1 MAAIATA
8 TLGMPSGFALAQSDQ
23 QGTQLR
29 GAVIDAGGAA
39 VANADVI
46 VFREGTTVAHAHTDE
61 QGMFTFAGPPRE
73 YRVVVH
79 ASGFAELRSSPI
91 PFVPGSLSRFTLQ
104 AGPPTQ
110 DTEVSPSAG
119 SPGGQL
125 HQTPVQQATYN
136 TPWEYGV
143 VAQGGVGTE
152 DRSDYKFLLVGGH
165 AGKVLT
171 PNLGSSF
178 LQGNFEYAVE
188 VFPFWQSYTPRFSKI
203 SCTADPPAAVGTYT
217 CSQPYTVGGTYTGVS
232 ITPIMLRWN
241 LTHGQRWMPW
251 IQGAGGVVWTD
262 HKYPAIGNTNLVDM
276 ASNGPHGDTSV
287 WNFTPQFG
295 VGTHYF
301 LKPRRSGAQSLR
313 SLDFSANA
321 VHISSASLG
330 DKNPGVN
337 ASVQFSVGYTW
348 WK

>member
-1 MAAIATA
+1 M
-8 TLGMPSGFALAQSDQ
+8 ALAAL
-23 QGTQLR
+23 T
-29 GAVIDAGGAA
+29 GASVAGQAA
-39 VANADVI
+39 QRDVSLHGVVVNADGAPVAGAS
-46 VFREGTTVAHAHTDE
+46 VTVYRDGTVVAQQTTDAS
-61 QGMFTFAGPPRE
+61 GAFSFSAPPRE
-73 YRVVVH
+73 YRVAIS
-79 ASGFAELRSSPI
+79 ASGLNELHSSPI
-91 PFVPGSLSRFTLQ
+91 PFTARGTSRFTLLPQ
-104 AGPPTQ
+104 GSVVAP
-110 DTEVSPSAG
+110 VSASLVKDATSG
-119 SPGGQL
+119 SG
-125 HQTPVQQATYN
+125 
-136 TPWEYGV
+136 WEYGV
-143 VAQGGVGTE
+143 LAQGGVGTE
-152 DRSDYKFLLVGGH
+152 DRTDYKFFLLGGH

-171 PNLGSSF
+171 PNLGSGL

-188 VFPFWQSYTPRFSKI
+188 VFPFWQSYTPKISKI

-251 IQGAGGVVWTD
+251 IQGAGGVIWTD
-262 HKYPAIGNTNLVDM
+262 HKYPAVGNTNPLDT

-295 VGTHYF
+295 IGTHYF
-301 LKPRRSGAQSLR
+301 LKPRR